1 MFIAIEKHVFFP
13 CFIQLKLCC
22 STRIIPNRVNLFNPA
37 KEKNATRAEGGNHS
51 QSALRMIT
59 FSLKLSLLST
69 WRVGSLKVVSTTVVT
84 IHCCTVTR
92 RQKSK
97 RLLYD

>member
-22 STRIIPNRVNLFNPA
+22 STRIIPNRVNPFNPA

-51 QSALRMIT
+51 QSVLMQNDNI
-59 FSLKLSLLST
+59 FFE
-69 WRVGSLKVVSTTVVT
+69 TVVAFHMASGFT
-84 IHCCTVTR
+84 
-92 RQKSK
+92 
-97 RLLYD
+97 